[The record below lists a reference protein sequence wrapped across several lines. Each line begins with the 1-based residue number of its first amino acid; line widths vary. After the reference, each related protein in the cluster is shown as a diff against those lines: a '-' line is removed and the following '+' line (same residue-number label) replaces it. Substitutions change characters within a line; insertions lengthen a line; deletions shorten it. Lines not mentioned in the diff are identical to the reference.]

1 MPLLTRALQEW
12 ACRRAS
18 PHTGDMFLLTVQI
31 PLHFPFLEES
41 KIKRLQIM
49 HEVDNPQADYR
60 YLPLQKLD
68 GNGPGGEQMAPPASC
83 GSGFAL

>member
-1 MPLLTRALQEW
+1 MVPLLSWALQEW

-18 PHTGDMFLLTVQI
+18 PHTGDIFLPTVQI

-41 KIKRLQIM
+41 KIKRLQQIM
-49 HEVDNPQADYR
+49 HKVDNPQADCR

-68 GNGPGGEQMAPPASC
+68 ASGPGGDQTASC